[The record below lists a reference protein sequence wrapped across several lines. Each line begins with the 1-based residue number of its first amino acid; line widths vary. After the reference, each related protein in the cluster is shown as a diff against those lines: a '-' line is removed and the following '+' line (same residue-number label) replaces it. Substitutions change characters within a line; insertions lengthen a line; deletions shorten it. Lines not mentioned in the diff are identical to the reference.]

1 MQEYYLHLKKLLLY
15 CIQRQR
21 TKHPGGAKN
30 RGHALVAGS
39 GIIRSTWICLS
50 RPERV
55 LISLC
60 VK

>member
-39 GIIRSTWICLS
+39 GIIRST
-50 RPERV
+50 
-55 LISLC
+55 
-60 VK
+60 